1 MTADPTTHDETE
13 LELIDGALA
22 DLGAIH
28 RRASSQT
35 LPEADFREL
44 MTRVR
49 SRLRVLRAAHL
60 GSDEP
65 ALVLT
70 DAGMS
75 AADAIEAAGVIGQR
89 PEIRELIRRAPGLM
103 TARSLIDN
111 PAVMKARFHGPLAVI
126 DGGRP

>member
-1 MTADPTTHDETE
+1 MTHDLPEHETE
-13 LELIDGALA
+13 LEMIDGALA
-22 DLGAIH
+22 DLGVIH
-28 RRASSQT
+28 RRAGAAT

-49 SRLRVLRAAHL
+49 SRLRVLRAVHL
-60 GSDEP
+60 GHDEP

-75 AADAIEAAGVIGQR
+75 AAAAIEAAGAIGQR

-111 PAVMKARFHGPLAVI
+111 PAVLRARFHGPLAVI